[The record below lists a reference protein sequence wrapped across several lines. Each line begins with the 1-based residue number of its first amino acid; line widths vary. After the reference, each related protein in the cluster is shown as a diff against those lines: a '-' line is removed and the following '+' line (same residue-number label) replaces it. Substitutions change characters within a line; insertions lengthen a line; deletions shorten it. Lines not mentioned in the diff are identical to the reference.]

1 MPVTDAQVRKLM
13 EEMSKHNKIG
23 LASMR
28 AGMDRKTGRKYLRE
42 GKLPSQIQ
50 HPRRWRTR
58 KDPFEKDW
66 SQIAEMLKDAPELE
80 AKALFEWLQ
89 EQRPDRY
96 EPGQLRT
103 LQRRI
108 KQWRAKEG
116 PDKEVFFAQEHR
128 PAEAMQTDFTWCTE
142 LGITISG
149 QPFKHMLCHPV
160 LPYSNW
166 QWATVC
172 RSESFAAL
180 KRGVQQAVMRLGRV
194 PRFHQTDNTTA
205 ATYKPQEGKRC
216 FNDDYQRLMDH
227 FGMTPRTIAVG
238 KSNQNGDGE
247 SLNGALKRK
256 LKQHLLLRGSNDFDT
271 VQQYECWVQQILE
284 KSNQKCCNK
293 VAQELKAMRPLMASR
308 LPEYTQE
315 QIRVSSQSTVRIK
328 HNTYSVP
335 SRLIGEKVT
344 VHIYDDRIQIF
355 YGGTL
360 QLTVERL
367 LGKFGHKIDYR
378 HIIWSLVRKP
388 GAFQRYRYRQELF
401 PGLIFRRAYDALCE
415 RFGNGYRADCQY
427 LRILHLA
434 AAVSEQEVETA
445 LELLLNEKA
454 SFDADQVK
462 ALVQPDKPKVPEM
475 VPFEANLNEY
485 DELLQ
490 RCSEVMP

>member
-1 MPVTDAQVRKLM
+1 M
-13 EEMSKHNKIG
+13 EEMNKHNKIG

-66 SQIAEMLKDAPELE
+66 SQVAEMLKDAPELE

-89 EQRPDRY
+89 EQRPGRY

-142 LGITISG
+142 LCVTISG

-180 KRGVQQAVMRLGRV
+180 KRGVQQAVMRLGCV
-194 PRFHQTDNTTA
+194 PRFHQTDNSTA
-205 ATYKPQEGKRC
+205 ATHNPQEDKRC
-216 FNDDYQRLMDH
+216 FNEDYQRLMDH

-238 KSNQNGDGE
+238 KSNQNGDCE

-284 KSNQKCCNK
+284 KSNQQCCNK
-293 VAQELKAMRPLMASR
+293 VAQELKAMNPLMASR

-315 QIRVSSQSTVRIK
+315 QTRVSSQSTVRIK

-344 VHIYDDRIQIF
+344 VHIYDDRIQIL

-367 LGKFGHKIDYR
+367 LGKFGYKIDYR

-388 GAFQRYRYRQELF
+388 GAFQRYRYREELF
-401 PGLIFRRAYDALCE
+401 PGLTFRRAYDALCE

-434 AAVSEQEVETA
+434 AAVSEHQVETT
-445 LELLLNEKA
+445 LELLLNEKV

-475 VPFEANLNEY
+475 VPFEADLNEY

>member
-1 MPVTDAQVRKLM
+1 M

-23 LASMR
+23 LSSMR
-28 AGMDRKTGRKYLRE
+28 AGMDRKTGRKYFRE
-42 GKLPSQIQ
+42 GKLPSQMQ
-50 HPRRWRTR
+50 HRRNWRTR
-58 KDPFEKDW
+58 KDPFEQDW
-66 SQIAEMLKDAPELE
+66 SQITKMLQEAPELE

-89 EQRPDRY
+89 EQGPGRY

-108 KQWRAKEG
+108 KQWRAKYG

-128 PAEAMQTDFTWCTE
+128 PAEAMQTDFTWCTQ
-142 LGITISG
+142 LGVTISG
-149 QPFKHMLCHPV
+149 QLFKHMLCHPV

-180 KRGVQQAVMRLGRV
+180 KRGVQQAVIRLGRV
-194 PRFHQTDNTTA
+194 PRFHQTDHSTA
-205 ATYKPQEGKRC
+205 ATHNPQEGEGY
-216 FNDDYQRLMDH
+216 FNEDYRRLMEH

-238 KSNQNGDGE
+238 KSNQNGDVE
-247 SLNGALKRK
+247 SLNGALKKK

-271 VQQYECWVQQILE
+271 VQQYEYWVQQILE
-284 KSNQKCCNK
+284 KSNQQCSEK
-293 VAQELKAMRPLMASR
+293 VALELKAMKPLMASR
-308 LPEYTQE
+308 LPEYIEE
-315 QIRVSSQSTVRIK
+315 QTRVSSQSTVRIK

-344 VHIYDDRIQIF
+344 VHIYDDRIEIF
-355 YGGTL
+355 YAGTL

-367 LGKFGHKIDYR
+367 LGKFGYTVDYR

-401 PGLIFRRAYDALCE
+401 PSLIFRRAYDTLCE
-415 RFGNGYRADCQY
+415 RFTSGYRADCQY

-434 AAVSEQEVETA
+434 AAVSEQQVETVV
-445 LELLLNEKA
+445 ELLLNDKA
-454 SFDADQVK
+454 SFDAEKVK
-462 ALVQPDKPKVPEM
+462 ALVQPEKPQVPEM
-475 VPFEANLNEY
+475 VAFEADLNEY
-485 DELLQ
+485 DELLP
-490 RCSEVMP
+490 RCTEVMS